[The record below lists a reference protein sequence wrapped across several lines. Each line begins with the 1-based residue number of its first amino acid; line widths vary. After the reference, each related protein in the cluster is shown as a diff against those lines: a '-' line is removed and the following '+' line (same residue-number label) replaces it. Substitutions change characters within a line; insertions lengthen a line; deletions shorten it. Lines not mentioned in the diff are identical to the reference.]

1 MMCRDCV
8 NRFAYENLLI
18 AVVPLVEICGSCWQ
32 YTSDSVVF
40 GSHFPL
46 CVHVDVLVPV
56 SVNPEG
62 QKKVTAVP
70 PIAGS
75 LYSGIIMESS
85 ATDGSRGW
93 HLAVREQNIIIYY
106 SMIAM

>member
-1 MMCRDCV
+1 M
-8 NRFAYENLLI
+8 
-18 AVVPLVEICGSCWQ
+18 
-32 YTSDSVVF
+32 VF

-56 SVNPEG
+56 SVNPGG
-62 QKKVTAVP
+62 QKKVTVVP

-75 LYSGIIMESS
+75 LYSGIKTESS

-93 HLAVREQNIIIYY
+93 HLAVREQNIIFNDSYV
-106 SMIAM
+106 SLAS